1 MSVSSKNSF
10 AFVSPWIHQLK
21 LTTIHKKINQDLKTD
36 VAIIG
41 AGIAGVSTA
50 YFALKNTS
58 KKVTLVEAYKVAHG
72 ATGHNGGQ
80 MVSYFEH
87 PFADL
92 VEKYGLTLA
101 AKAQQDIFYT
111 WELVDEIFKEEKL
124 KIPLSKVTG
133 YAGCSSVEQINLYLK
148 NIKYQREA
156 GLDIEGVL
164 VANNEEVISKIPKEY
179 TELYARVDHNYI
191 LEILETEE
199 KKYIGALASL
209 KGCMNSALFCE
220 ELIEVMLKKYPE
232 RFEIFEHSPVDSIT
246 LNKKDG
252 IAHIGNHS
260 VVAKRIILCTNGFE
274 NFTIQNTVGKD
285 INTKFHDL
293 VIGTVGYMAA
303 YLEEK
308 GRVPVAISY
317 FTTPGIDEKDPYF
330 YFTRRPY
337 KHKEKGEWSLVSIG
351 GPEQQFPH
359 KSYYER
365 ERLPFPEKAAQE
377 IDNFFHS
384 TYKFAPKGDI
394 DYLFYWHGLMGYT
407 PNGLRCIGPE
417 PLNSVLMYNLGCN
430 GVGLLS
436 SIFGGWRISKFLTKK
451 KLEKSIFD
459 PLEKYDS

>member
-1 MSVSSKNSF
+1 MKDINFS
-10 AFVSPWIHQLK
+10 SPWIHQLNFPT
-21 LTTIHKKINQDLKTD
+21 LHKKIEQNFSTD
-36 VAIIG
+36 VAVIG

-58 KKVTLVEAYKVAHG
+58 KQITIIEAYKVAHG

-92 VEKYGLTLA
+92 VEKYGMSLA
-101 AKAQQDIFYT
+101 AKAQEDIFMT
-111 WELVDEIFKEEKL
+111 WDLVEQIFKDEEL
-124 KIPLSKVTG
+124 KTPINKVTG
-133 YAGCSSVEQINLYLK
+133 YAGCTDVKQINLHLR

-164 VANNEEVISKIPKEY
+164 VANIPEVISQIPEEY
-179 TELYARVDHNYI
+179 SELYARVDHEYI
-191 LEILETEE
+191 LKILETEN
-199 KKYIGALASL
+199 KNYVGALASL

-220 ELIEVMLKKYPE
+220 ELIEVMLKKYQD
-232 RFEIFEHSPVDSIT
+232 RFAVYENSAVDSIT
-246 LNKKDG
+246 LNKKAGVVHVGDF
-252 IAHIGNHS
+252 S
-260 VVAKRIILCTNGFE
+260 VEAERIVLCTNGFE
-274 NFTIQNTVGKD
+274 NFTIQNAVGKD

-303 YLEEK
+303 FLEEK
-308 GRVPVAISY
+308 GRDPVAISY
-317 FTTPGIDEKDPYF
+317 FSHKGIDEKDPYF

-337 KHKEKGEWSLVSIG
+337 KHKQKGDWSLVSIG

-365 ERLPFPEKAAQE
+365 ERLPYPESAVKE
-377 IDNFFHS
+377 IDDFFHS
-384 TYKFAPKGDI
+384 TYKFSPKEDI

-417 PLNSVLMYNLGCN
+417 PINPVLMYNLGCN

-436 SIFGGWRISKFLTKK
+436 SIYGGFRISRFLNKK

-459 PLEKYDS
+459 PIS